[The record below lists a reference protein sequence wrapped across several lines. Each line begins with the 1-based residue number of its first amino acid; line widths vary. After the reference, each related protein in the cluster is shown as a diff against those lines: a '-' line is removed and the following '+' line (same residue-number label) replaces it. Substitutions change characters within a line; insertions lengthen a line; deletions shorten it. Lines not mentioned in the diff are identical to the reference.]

1 MNLLINSASDRIACF
16 TSNLFYPAN
25 YETYETYETELYF
38 KRAYIKRACINVA
51 MPV

>member
-16 TSNLFYPAN
+16 K
-25 YETYETYETELYF
+25 TYETELCF